1 LSELLEDL
9 KHFKELIFE
18 DIEEIKKIAS
28 NNLKLDDF
36 REDIQQITDL
46 DLQEYLFELYQQ
58 HSYNLF
64 YEIDSQDGVNFI
76 SKYNAD
82 SISVGDIQ
90 LLEEDNLDQVVA
102 KFIIKAFE
110 EEMTKFLEQLKSN
123 QFDLIFTEVQALKIK
138 KKIKN
143 L

>member
-138 KKIKN
+138 KKINN

>member
-1 LSELLEDL
+1 MSELLEDL